1 MYESPGAKLRAR
13 STPDQDTISG
23 ASEDTRSAA
32 GGGREN
38 AVKVKHNA
46 LMCPYLRSR

>member
-1 MYESPGAKLRAR
+1 MYESLGVKLRAGT
-13 STPDQDTISG
+13 TPDQDTISG

-38 AVKVKHNA
+38 AEKVKHNA
-46 LMCPYLRSR
+46 LMCP